1 MYNIMLVSDV
11 LHNDLTFAKWQPT
24 PVLLPGESHGRR
36 SLMGC
41 SPWGRKEL
49 GMTERLTLTYTN
61 TCTYLH
67 KELPSFSFLPW
78 SREMHSQKRNQV
90 TGKKFMGFGSFH
102 LCLYIK

>member
-41 SPWGRKEL
+41 SPWGRKESDT
-49 GMTERLTLTYTN
+49 TEGLHFTSYIAVYA
-61 TCTYLH
+61 CTHMYVCVLYL
-67 KELPSFSFLPW
+67 LDPFVC
-78 SREMHSQKRNQV
+78 QCTV
-90 TGKKFMGFGSFH
+90 G
-102 LCLYIK
+102 LCPYLSCCK